1 MKDKP
6 TNKELFV
13 TDISFDVEEEDL
25 RKLFAVCGDVRSIHL
40 MTDKKSG
47 KFTGCA
53 FVKMSSGAEAKDA
66 IHMLDGA
73 RLINR
78 CISVRPAEPKTAGAT
93 VAPPPVENTRRPPRP
108 RGRRK

>member
-1 MKDKP
+1 MKEKS

-25 RKLFAVCGDVRSIHL
+25 RKLFAVCGTVRSVHL
-40 MTDKKSG
+40 LTDKKTG
-47 KFTGCA
+47 QFTGCA
-53 FVKMSSGAEAKDA
+53 FVNMTSAAEAKDA
-66 IHMLDGA
+66 VNMLDGA

-78 CISVRPAEPKTAGAT
+78 CISVQPAKPKNV
-93 VAPPPVENTRRPPRP
+93 VAPLPPANDTRRRPQRP

>member
-1 MKDKP
+1 MKDK
-6 TNKELFV
+6 TMNKELFV

-25 RKLFAVCGDVRSIHL
+25 RKLFAVCGTVRSIHL
-40 MTDKKSG
+40 LTDKKTG

-53 FVKMSSGAEAKDA
+53 FVKMTNAAEAKDA
-66 IHMLDGA
+66 INMLDGA

-78 CISVRPAEPKTAGAT
+78 CISVKAAQAKKDLVVAAPGA
-93 VAPPPVENTRRPPRP
+93 ADKPRRTPRS